1 MTWTIPKGSFHFHFP
16 YIGVYCIITAPLLHM
31 LHLRISLVPG
41 PLVVVAAQVA
51 LDIPGLFEYRAN
63 SIRRYEG
70 AENPCRPSERAPDH
84 TNADTIDIPPK
95 DICFHGRF
103 DSNLG
108 CFRCGSSITKFEFT
122 PPRPKRFPPD
132 SPRHVK
138 TKKISESLRR
148 WTNRSSQSSH
158 PADLDQTIQELMII

>member
-1 MTWTIPKGSFHFHFP
+1 MDNSKGFLSLLFSL
-16 YIGVYCIITAPLLHM
+16 YQGLCVLRVILLHR
-31 LHLRISLVPG
+31 LHVRFLPASR
-41 PLVVVAAQVA
+41 VVATEVA
-51 LDIPGLFEYRAN
+51 LDIPGFFEYRAN

-138 TKKISESLRR
+138 TKKISEFRR

-158 PADLDQTIQELMII
+158 PADLDQPIQELMII